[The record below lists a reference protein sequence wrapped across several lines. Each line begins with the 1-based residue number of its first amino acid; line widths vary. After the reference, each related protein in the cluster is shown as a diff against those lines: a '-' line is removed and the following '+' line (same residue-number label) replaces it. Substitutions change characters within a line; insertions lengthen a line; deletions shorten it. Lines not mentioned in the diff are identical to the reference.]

1 MQRPTVHAAQP
12 RVLPAV
18 SVSVGRGFMCT
29 TPPSIAAAQLQPVV
43 PPPPPKTKNH
53 MLFLTFAI
61 DPLHCSCCTR
71 APVTSARQSP
81 RRSLYCV
88 GILTH
93 RSQLRKTALPRTRT
107 TASSDASRRPA
118 RRCDCRWGFKR
129 ALRRERAAC
138 AMQRALSTHCKKPAY
153 GRQSE
158 GLRTMSVTL
167 DTNTTAAL
175 TPICFCLS
183 SQNCGKKTS
192 KLSLMIK
199 VSGAGR

>member
-1 MQRPTVHAAQP
+1 MRTSDAPQVRLCSVRRYTQRSLEFFLLSPCRWV
-12 RVLPAV
+12 AV
-18 SVSVGRGFMCT
+18 SY

-158 GLRTMSVTL
+158 GLRTM
-167 DTNTTAAL
+167 
-175 TPICFCLS
+175 FCDVGYEYNRS
-183 SQNCGKKTS
+183 SHRFVFVCRLRT
-192 KLSLMIK
+192 
-199 VSGAGR
+199 VGRKPPS